1 MEKEKEVSKKILVVD
16 DHQGVRELV
25 EEILVHSGYEVRTA
39 KTGEEALSKIKD
51 IAPDLIIL
59 DIMMPGMDGIEV
71 KSKLNEN
78 TSTASIPVMFLTGLD
93 SIPDKI
99 KGLHLGIDDYI
110 TKPFHVEELRA
121 RVKSVLDRRK
131 FYEEISMTDGLT
143 GLYNV
148 HYFKKEF
155 SLFFNMAKRYNQVFS
170 LAIVDVDKFKSI
182 NDEYTHTGGDFV
194 LKTLSSTMRE
204 TMRKSDLIVRYGG
217 DEFVVILPGS
227 DGEQSKKAME
237 RVKEKIEGK
246 EFTCEDTGKKISF
259 TISSGIA
266 TYDEK
271 YENEAQM
278 FEIADKNMYKEK
290 N

>member
-1 MEKEKEVSKKILVVD
+1 MKKEKVASKKILVVD

-25 EEILVHSGYEVRTA
+25 EELLVNSGHEVRTA

-51 IAPDLIIL
+51 ISPDLIIL